1 MVRSCLTLR
10 ALRLRVVISR
20 KAAKNAKKDERIF
33 RTALN
38 SHLFQSVRFIIAV
51 ALPLAIFASCIY
63 GTLHTTAQTFTT
75 SPSLFRIG
83 EKLTYN
89 ISFGKF
95 RDGGFAELY
104 VVSRGKLAGKDV
116 VEIRSRTKTLGLV
129 SAAFFLVDENRTVF
143 ASPDT
148 GLPLYIRKTTN
159 DGPLPKDTVNN
170 YLKDATSNFDLVTMI
185 YKAREAGGNG
195 TFPFLEGEQIYTAT
209 FQTTVSEH
217 IKTDAGDFETTVS
230 TVQSELFNANGI
242 KEMKINFTT
251 DDDRVPVL
259 IRFKTSKGEFRAEL
273 RDIHIDEPE
282 ITPTPTPTP
291 ASTPVVVVT
300 PRPTPSPL
308 AYIDNKPLLPELGF
322 ALGETLVYKIST
334 GGKPVAA
341 ITLAAAERK
350 LFKKR
355 DSLLLTATIT
365 GTEQGI
371 TEFRLGD
378 GVKVQVDPDT
388 LAPRSSESKFV
399 TVFPGLNQTL
409 TFDQRNGNISFGG
422 TEPFDGPVGTHTLL
436 SLVYA
441 MRSFN
446 LKVSKDL
453 SNPVNDTRVAVFWES
468 RPYIFTLRPANPAD
482 IVINGEKV
490 SAQLITVNT
499 GNPDLDAISL
509 KVWLGT
515 NSRVPLRFSFG
526 KYQADLA
533 TQSSDAPK

>member
-1 MVRSCLTLR
+1 MS
-10 ALRLRVVISR
+10 
-20 KAAKNAKKDERIF
+20 
-33 RTALN
+33 
-38 SHLFQSVRFIIAV
+38 
-51 ALPLAIFASCIY
+51 
-63 GTLHTTAQTFTT
+63 
-75 SPSLFRIG
+75 
-83 EKLTYN
+83 
-89 ISFGKF
+89 
-95 RDGGFAELY
+95 
-104 VVSRGKLAGKDV
+104 
-116 VEIRSRTKTLGLV
+116 
-129 SAAFFLVDENRTVF
+129 
-143 ASPDT
+143 
-148 GLPLYIRKTTN
+148 
-159 DGPLPKDTVNN
+159 
-170 YLKDATSNFDLVTMI
+170 
-185 YKAREAGGNG
+185 
-195 TFPFLEGEQIYTAT
+195 
-209 FQTTVSEH
+209 
-217 IKTDAGDFETTVS
+217 
-230 TVQSELFNANGI
+230 
-242 KEMKINFTT
+242 
-251 DDDRVPVL
+251 
-259 IRFKTSKGEFRAEL
+259 
-273 RDIHIDEPE
+273 
-282 ITPTPTPTP
+282 
-291 ASTPVVVVT
+291 
-300 PRPTPSPL
+300 
-308 AYIDNKPLLPELGF
+308 YIDNKPLLPELGF
-322 ALGETLVYKIST
+322 ALGETLVYNIST

-499 GNPDLDAISL
+499 GNPDLDALSL